1 MYGKTSSKKQAKSRS
16 KARRQP
22 QPLNV
27 VKIPGI
33 VDVRNSRKAGIRT
46 ASLLPAILT
55 GGQQLVVNETVVSAL
70 TSDEEKSKDD
80 KSFKGTTRLGVTDVK
95 VSFRCKWLST
105 SKRCQLVLF

>member
-1 MYGKTSSKKQAKSRS
+1 MYERMSSKTQAKSRS
-16 KARRQP
+16 KARRQR
-22 QPLNV
+22 QPLYV

-55 GGQQLVVNETVVSAL
+55 GGQQLVVNETAVSAL

-80 KSFKGTTRLGVTDVK
+80 KSFTGTRCKGVTEVT
-95 VSFRCKWLST
+95 VSFLCK
-105 SKRCQLVLF
+105 